1 MSMSNTI
8 TVIILAIIFGGSLI
22 FANIHTIKNFKR
34 DKDYFFLTMLIIADI
49 AFLSIY
55 LPAAIIAVASLL

>member
-8 TVIILAIIFGGSLI
+8 IVIILAIVFGGSLI
-22 FANIHTIKNFKR
+22 FANADTIKNFKR
-34 DKDYFFLTMLIIADI
+34 DKDFFFLTMLIIADI

-55 LPAAIIAVASLL
+55 LPAAIVAIASLL